1 MCGIAGFIGEGA
13 LPKLLKMLR
22 ILEHRGPD
30 ATRIYY
36 KRLKDSKDA
45 EHPIHKFKGDVAIGH
60 KILITDEKIPHIRD
74 QAIIVCDGK
83 IYNPR
88 TESSSELIL
97 DSIRE
102 HGVKEAP
109 QIIMDKF
116 DGDYSFAFFDGENIL
131 LARDPLGVKPLYYK
145 LGDDFIAFASERKAL
160 WGVGIKDP
168 MRLDP
173 GTILINNDIIRLKRL
188 PEKIEAKW
196 DYNTAKE
203 RLKKA
208 LEKAVKERTR
218 DLKKV
223 GILFSG
229 GVDSTLL
236 TLLVEKYTRPIL
248 YTVGSRGSQDLIFA
262 EKAAQELGIEHR
274 IIEVTPEMIKDAL
287 RPVLEA
293 IEEFNVMKIGVAM
306 PLYFASRAAHADGL
320 QVILAGQG
328 ADELFGG
335 YHRYLRLYEEGE
347 DKLVEAFKA
356 DIQEMHHVNLE
367 RDDATAM
374 ATSTEL
380 RVPFLDKEIINIAF
394 NIPIEYKIK
403 GSDDTLR
410 KHILRD
416 LALDMGVP
424 AFIAKRP
431 KKAAQ
436 YGSGI
441 DKILRRSILPG
452 FDHRSY
458 MENLK
463 MEFYKG
469 YQV

>member
-36 KRLKDSKDA
+36 KKADPA
-45 EHPIHKFKGDVAIGH
+45 HHIHGFKGDVAIGH
-60 KILITDEKIPHIRD
+60 KILITDKRTPPIGD
-74 QAIIVCDGK
+74 QGIIVCDGR

-88 TESSSELIL
+88 TESASKLIS

-102 HGVKEAP
+102 YGVMEALRM
-109 QIIMDKF
+109 IMDKF
-116 DGDYSFAFFDGENIL
+116 DGDYSFAFFDGEDII
-131 LARDPLGVKPLYYK
+131 LARDPIGIKPLYYK
-145 LGDDFIAFASERKAL
+145 LGKDFIAFASERKAL
-160 WGVGIKDP
+160 WGIGIQDP
-168 MRLDP
+168 RRLPP
-173 GTILINNDIIRLKRL
+173 GTILINRKIIRLKRL
-188 PEKIEAKW
+188 PEKIETKW

-203 RLKKA
+203 RLGEA
-208 LEKAVKERTR
+208 LERAVRERIQ
-218 DLKKV
+218 DLERV

-229 GVDSTLL
+229 GVDSTLI
-236 TLLVEKYTRPIL
+236 TLLVKKYAEPIL
-248 YTVGSRGSQDLIFA
+248 YTVGSKGSQDLIFA
-262 EKAAQELGIEHR
+262 EKAAQELGIEPK
-274 IIEVTPEMIKDAL
+274 IIKVTPGMIKDAL
-287 RPVLEA
+287 KPVLSA

-306 PLYFASRAAHADGL
+306 PLYFASKAAHADGIR
-320 QVILAGQG
+320 VIVSGQG

-335 YHRYLRLYEEGE
+335 YHRYLQLYKEGE
-347 DKLVEAFKA
+347 DKLIEAFKT
-356 DIQEMHHVNLE
+356 DIQEMYHVNLE

-403 GSDDTLR
+403 GSDDSLR

-416 LALDMGVP
+416 LALDMGAP

-452 FDHRSY
+452 FDHKSF
-458 MENLK
+458 MENLR
-463 MEFYKG
+463 MGFYKG
-469 YQV
+469 YHV

>member
-1 MCGIAGFIGEGA
+1 MCAIAGFIGKGA

-36 KRLKDSKDA
+36 KRPNASKKTGSKS
-45 EHPIHKFKGDVAIGH
+45 PKFNGEVAIGH
-60 KILITDEKIPHIRD
+60 NILITDERTPHLGNQD
-74 QAIIVCDGK
+74 IIACDGR

-88 TESSSELIL
+88 TESASKLIS

-102 HGVKEAP
+102 YGLMEAL
-109 QIIMDKF
+109 QMIMDKF
-116 DGDYSFAFFDGENIL
+116 DGDYSFAFFDGENII
-131 LARDPLGVKPLYYK
+131 LARDPIGVKPLYYK
-145 LGDDFIAFASERKAL
+145 LGKDFIAFASERKAL
-160 WGVGIKDP
+160 WGIGIQDTK
-168 MRLDP
+168 RLPP
-173 GTILINNDIIRLKRL
+173 GTILINNKLIRLKRL
-188 PEKIEAKW
+188 PEKVKAKW
-196 DYNTAKE
+196 DYDTAKE
-203 RLKKA
+203 KLEEALK
-208 LEKAVKERTR
+208 KAVKERTR
-218 DLKKV
+218 KLKKV

-236 TLLVEKYTRPIL
+236 TLLAEKYTKPIL

-262 EKAAQELGIEHR
+262 ERAAQELGIEPR
-274 IIEVTPEMIKDAL
+274 IIEVNVKMVKDAL
-287 RPVLEA
+287 KPVLAA

-306 PLYFASRAAHADGL
+306 PLYFASKAAHADGL
-320 QVILAGQG
+320 QVILSGQG

-335 YHRYLRLYEEGE
+335 YHRYLQLYKEGE
-347 DKLVEAFKA
+347 NKLVEAFKA
-356 DIQEMHHVNLE
+356 DIQNMHHINLE

-380 RVPFLDKEIINIAF
+380 RVPFLNKEIINLSF
-394 NIPIEYKIK
+394 NIPIDYKIK
-403 GSDDTLR
+403 GSDDSLR

-416 LALDMGVP
+416 LALEIGVP
-424 AFIAKRP
+424 AFIARRP

-441 DKILRRSILPG
+441 DKILRKRILPG
-452 FDHRSY
+452 FDHESHMKDLR
-458 MENLK
+458 

-469 YQV
+469 YQ

>member
-1 MCGIAGFIGEGA
+1 
-13 LPKLLKMLR
+13 
-22 ILEHRGPD
+22 
-30 ATRIYY
+30 
-36 KRLKDSKDA
+36 
-45 EHPIHKFKGDVAIGH
+45 
-60 KILITDEKIPHIRD
+60 
-74 QAIIVCDGK
+74 
-83 IYNPR
+83 
-88 TESSSELIL
+88 
-97 DSIRE
+97 
-102 HGVKEAP
+102 
-109 QIIMDKF
+109 
-116 DGDYSFAFFDGENIL
+116 
-131 LARDPLGVKPLYYK
+131 
-145 LGDDFIAFASERKAL
+145 
-160 WGVGIKDP
+160 
-168 MRLDP
+168 
-173 GTILINNDIIRLKRL
+173 
-188 PEKIEAKW
+188 
-196 DYNTAKE
+196 
-203 RLKKA
+203 
-208 LEKAVKERTR
+208 
-218 DLKKV
+218 
-223 GILFSG
+223 
-229 GVDSTLL
+229 
-236 TLLVEKYTRPIL
+236 
-248 YTVGSRGSQDLIFA
+248 
-262 EKAAQELGIEHR
+262 
-274 IIEVTPEMIKDAL
+274 MIKDAL

-431 KKAAQ
+431 KRPPNTVQ
-436 YGSGI
+436 G
-441 DKILRRSILPG
+441 
-452 FDHRSY
+452 
-458 MENLK
+458 
-463 MEFYKG
+463 
-469 YQV
+469 

>member
-36 KRLKDSKDA
+36 KTFKGYKKADT
-45 EHPIHKFKGDVAIGH
+45 PIHELKGDVAIGH
-60 KILITDEKIPHIRD
+60 NIFITDEKIPHIGD
-74 QAIIVCDGK
+74 HEIIVCDGR

-88 TESSSELIL
+88 TESSSKLIL
-97 DSIRE
+97 DSIRDY
-102 HGVKEAP
+102 GMMEAL
-109 QIIMDKF
+109 QMIMDKF

-160 WGVGIKDP
+160 WGIGIKDP
-168 MRLDP
+168 GRLPP
-173 GTILINNDIIRLKRL
+173 GAILINQEIIRLKRL
-188 PEKIEAKW
+188 PEKIDAKW
-196 DYNTAKE
+196 DYDTTRE
-203 RLKKA
+203 RLGEA
-208 LEKAVKERTR
+208 LEKAVKERVK
-218 DLKKV
+218 DLERV

-236 TLLVEKYTRPIL
+236 TLLVKKYTEPII
-248 YTVGSRGSQDLIFA
+248 YTVGTKGSKDLIFA
-262 EKAAQELGIEHR
+262 EKAAKELGIEPKM
-274 IIEVTPEMIKDAL
+274 IEVTPGMIKDAL
-287 RPVLEA
+287 GPVLAA

-306 PLYFASRAAHADGL
+306 PLYFASKAAHADGL
-320 QVILAGQG
+320 RVIVSGQG

-335 YHRYLRLYEEGE
+335 YHRYLQLYQEGE
-347 DKLVEAFKA
+347 DKLIEAFKA

-374 ATSTEL
+374 ATGTEL

-416 LALDMGVP
+416 LALDIGVP

-441 DKILRRSILPG
+441 DKVLRRSILPS
-452 FDHRSY
+452 FDHKSF
-458 MENLK
+458 MENLR

-469 YQV
+469 YRV